1 MIKWVDKFLEI
12 AKSNSLNCHILH
24 RERGW
29 IETIIIN
36 NQRCFC
42 KSKTYDDKKREYYIG
57 VDPKGT
63 NGDRRKMIDKREAS
77 QYDILSRSRI

>member
-1 MIKWVDKFLEI
+1 MMIKWADKFLEI
-12 AKSNSLNCHILH
+12 AKSNSLNCNILH

-29 IETIIIN
+29 IETIVIN

-57 VDPKGT
+57 VDPKKLDES
-63 NGDRRKMIDKREAS
+63 GDFVLICGGSSDGK
-77 QYDILSRSRI
+77 L